1 MYINMQLDFQQLL
14 PYQVEILKEGEP
26 AIEDYKKFLK
36 GGGSMD
42 SIDLL
47 KIAGVDMTSP
57 EPVQQALNVFEDLLS
72 QMEETM

>member
-1 MYINMQLDFQQLL
+1 
-14 PYQVEILKEGEP
+14 
-26 AIEDYKKFLK
+26 
-36 GGGSMD
+36 MD

-72 QMEETM
+72 QMEELCKQ